1 MTFRKLEIGLVACA
15 FVLVPVLAS
24 AADLPL
30 RVQRPV
36 PYSEDGEISARI
48 RKECKIDEQL
58 ADFLKEYAQEQGIEI
73 ELVEQAVGPSA
84 AGRVLDLRITNAI
97 SMGNA
102 FIGHQKSTTVAG
114 TLYESGKPVA
124 SFKARRQSMGGA
136 FGGYKGSC
144 AVLGRTVKVIAQD
157 IAAWLKA
164 PVDDA
169 ELGDY

>member
-1 MTFRKLEIGLVACA
+1 MTFRKLEIGLVAC
-15 FVLVPVLAS
+15 VLVMAPVLAS
-24 AADLPL
+24 VAGEPL

-36 PYSEDGEISARI
+36 PYSQDGEISARI
-48 RKECKIDEQL
+48 REECKIDEQL

-84 AGRVLDLRITNAI
+84 GRGLDLRITNAI

-102 FIGHQKSTTVAG
+102 FIGHQKSTTAAG
-114 TLYESGKPVA
+114 TLYENGKPVA

-157 IAAWLKA
+157 IAEWLKA
-164 PVDDA
+164 PADDA